1 MLARTD
7 WPEKLAWTGHYSTG
21 QTESTEWPKHD
32 SKDVATRPSYGQ
44 PGLERQTGQSEH
56 GRRSWR
62 DKNADTVS
70 RDKTGGTGQL
80 WSTVGTGQLQQ
91 DSHSRKDML
100 GWLEKIGQ
108 DSWDR
113 TIKTGQLWQE
123 SQDKRARTGQGKLGQ
138 DNKQETH

>member
-1 MLARTD
+1 
-7 WPEKLAWTGHYSTG
+7 
-21 QTESTEWPKHD
+21 
-32 SKDVATRPSYGQ
+32 
-44 PGLERQTGQSEH
+44 
-56 GRRSWR
+56 
-62 DKNADTVS
+62 
-70 RDKTGGTGQL
+70 
-80 WSTVGTGQLQQ
+80 
-91 DSHSRKDML
+91 ML